1 MPKLPRA
8 RAAIV
13 DGDKVMG
20 YLISDTHPTGMHKAR
35 WLKGCGFSPEK
46 PGTLVRAL
54 REHALRNEAHRMES
68 SVFGRRYVIDG
79 TLLTPNGGREED
91 RSIWF
96 VDRGADVPRLVTLYP
111 RKGSV

>member
-1 MPKLPRA
+1 MPRLPRA
-8 RAAIV
+8 RDAIV
-13 DGDKVMG
+13 SRDKVMG
-20 YLISDTHPTGMHKAR
+20 YLLSDSHPTGMHKAR
-35 WLKGCGFSPEK
+35 WLKRCGFSPEK

-54 REHALRNEAHRMES
+54 CEHALRSEAHRVES
-68 SVFGRRYVIDG
+68 SVFGRRYVVDG
-79 TLLTPNGGREED
+79 ILLTPNGGREAV